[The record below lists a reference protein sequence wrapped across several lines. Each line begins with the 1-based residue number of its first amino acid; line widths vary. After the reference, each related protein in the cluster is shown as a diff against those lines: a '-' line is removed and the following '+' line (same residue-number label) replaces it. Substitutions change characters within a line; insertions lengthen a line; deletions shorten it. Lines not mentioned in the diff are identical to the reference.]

1 MLTVIIP
8 LLIGILFVI
17 TYLILYLAIYTAPL
31 PVIKVIS
38 AIFDLLFYLV
48 ILSALFLVW
57 LNCSDSGRLLE
68 AKDKIRAEQ
77 RHERRREN
85 LQKQENENRT
95 YLIRAADELG
105 IPEKDRDA
113 LIKKIEDSPCR

>member
-1 MLTVIIP
+1 MLSIIIP
-8 LLIGILFVI
+8 LVI
-17 TYLILYLAIYTAPL
+17 IILYIITFLICTAIIYTAPL

-38 AIFDLLFYLV
+38 AICDLLFYLAT
-48 ILSALFLVW
+48 LSVLFLVW
-57 LNCSDSGRLLE
+57 LNCFDSGRLFK
-68 AKDKIRAEQ
+68 AKDKIRTEL
-77 RHERRREN
+77 RHERH
-85 LQKQENENRT
+85 LQDLQNRKMTNRT

>member
-1 MLTVIIP
+1 MLSVIIP
-8 LLIGILFVI
+8 LVIIILFFI
-17 TYLILYLAIYTAPL
+17 TFLICTAIIYTAPL

-38 AIFDLLFYLV
+38 AIFDLLFYLT

-57 LNCSDSGRLLE
+57 LNCSDSGRLFK
-68 AKDKIRAEQ
+68 AKDKIRTEL

-85 LQKQENENRT
+85 LQKRENENRT

-113 LIKKIEDSPCR
+113 LIKKIENSSCR